1 MGLKKPVPA
10 NLQGQVESFL
20 TCGATL
26 LGENHPLSA
35 YHHMPDLFTG
45 FRPGANTPNRF
56 VSFCPQ
62 KPIQLNISIPRSQHR
77 RFSVSE
83 RG

>member
-35 YHHMPDLFTG
+35 YQHMPDLFTG
-45 FRPGANTPNRF
+45 FQPRRLYSELLRF
-56 VSFCPQ
+56 LLPS
-62 KPIQLNISIPRSQHR
+62 KAHST
-77 RFSVSE
+77 
-83 RG
+83 